1 MANQKLTQ
9 RSLATGVTLND
20 LIHIVIPTDPTD
32 DPAGSSYKATVG
44 QMMDTISASTI
55 MGLGV
60 GTGSTERCSNLNSAY
75 GNYSTVSGGI
85 YNTSN
90 KDYST
95 VGGGRVNTSSS
106 YGGTIS
112 GGLDNLTGPTGV
124 ISTLSS
130 YTSGAGIGL
139 MDGTYGPYT
148 QTTTSGNGV
157 GADFTFDVSGN
168 TITGVTITNGGVD
181 YNNGDTIFIT
191 GTTFTL
197 GTSSND
203 VTITIGNVLVS
214 TFNTV
219 GGGLSNT
226 SSNYNSTVGGGRSN
240 TSSGYDSII
249 GGGYCNKSSCYFSTV
264 SGGYGNTSSNY
275 SSTVGGGK
283 INTSS
288 GCYSTI
294 SGGWSN
300 VSSDCNS
307 TVGGGRQNT
316 SSGCYSTIGGGYS
329 NTILTGGTNSTIG
342 GGYSN
347 TILTGTTNSY
357 IGGGTSNTVSHNCSF
372 ILGNGI
378 ATTTTGTTFVN
389 QLNIV
394 DLQDGSAGLLA
405 GSVYYCSTDGNR
417 LYFVP

>member
-9 RSLATGVTLND
+9 RTLATGVTLTD

-55 MGLGV
+55 MVLGV

-124 ISTLSS
+124 IATLSS
-130 YTSGAGIGL
+130 YTSAAGIGL
-139 MDGTYGPYT
+139 ADGTYGPYT

-219 GGGLSNT
+219 GGGRQNT
-226 SSNYNSTVGGGRSN
+226 SSGYNSTVSGGYRNTSSGRYSTVGGGLYNESSNYSSTVGGGSNN
-240 TSSGYDSII
+240 TSSGPYSI
-249 GGGYCNKSSCYFSTV
+249 V

-294 SGGWSN
+294 
-300 VSSDCNS
+300 
-307 TVGGGRQNT
+307 
-316 SSGCYSTIGGGYS
+316 GGGYS

-342 GGYSN
+342 GGNSN